1 MDDRKLNLLVFVSSV
16 IAAALNIALL
26 IAMVVHWLS

>member
-1 MDDRKLNLLVFVSSV
+1 MDDRKLNLLVFVTRS

-26 IAMVVHWLS
+26 IAMIVRWLS